1 MLRNILMLGVVI
13 AMTMPAAAEWQMDE
27 FMISFWGGPTDAPKS
42 GGNDTSPEAIKAA
55 NMTVVMCGLD
65 KLEVCRDWSFKAML
79 IGVSPEQAAELKDDE
94 AVWGYRI
101 KDEPQGA
108 DEYPTLAERVE
119 AFREADPNHPGYI
132 NLGGSYQGL
141 HSTFIDVVKPDILS
155 YDYYQWSWGQD
166 KQFSRL
172 EEYRAAALDAG
183 IPLVVW
189 VSGNAAPVEARKA
202 AGEGNYYSYYYPEN
216 MRRMRHSVFTS
227 LAYGVKG
234 IQWFHGCNVFD
245 GGKLRL
251 TGQDI
256 AVINGELQ
264 KLGPV
269 LVKLH
274 SVDVFHTLPLPNNT
288 RPIPDGFWAQVAEDH
303 WVLGIFKDSEDN
315 DFLLLAN
322 RDHEHENTATLTIRR
337 RGVQVDRLDKQ
348 TGEWVGLPT
357 NTRYNKTVVR
367 LVAAAGDGELL
378 RLR

>member
-1 MLRNILMLGVVI
+1 MLRDILIVGVVLLM
-13 AMTMPAAAEWQMDE
+13 AVPAAAEWQMDE

-65 KLEVCRDWSFKAML
+65 KLEVCRKWGFKAML
-79 IGVSPEQAAELKDDE
+79 SGIGPEQAAQLKDDE
-94 AVWGYRI
+94 AVWGYYI
-101 KDEPQGA
+101 KDEPSNPEQ
-108 DEYPTLAERVE
+108 YPPLAERMQ
-119 AFREADPNHPGYI
+119 ALREADPDHPGYV

-155 YDYYQWSWGQD
+155 YDYYQWSWGQENH
-166 KQFSRL
+166 FSRL

-189 VSGNAAPVEARKA
+189 VSGNAAPVADRKA

-216 MRRMRHSVFTS
+216 MQRMRHSVFTS

-245 GGKLRL
+245 GGKLRQ

-256 AVINGELQ
+256 AVINAALQ

-274 SVDVFHTLPLPNNT
+274 SVEVFHTPPLPNDT
-288 RPIPDGFWAQVAEDH
+288 RPVPEDYWVQVTEAD
-303 WVLGIFKDSEDN
+303 WVLGVFKDPEHK

-322 RDHEHENTATLTIRR
+322 RDHERENTASLVIRR
-337 RGVQVDRLDKQ
+337 AGVQVDKLDKA
-348 TGEWVGLPT
+348 TGAWVGLPT
-357 NTRYNKTVVR
+357 NAGHNRTVVR

-378 RLR
+378 RVR